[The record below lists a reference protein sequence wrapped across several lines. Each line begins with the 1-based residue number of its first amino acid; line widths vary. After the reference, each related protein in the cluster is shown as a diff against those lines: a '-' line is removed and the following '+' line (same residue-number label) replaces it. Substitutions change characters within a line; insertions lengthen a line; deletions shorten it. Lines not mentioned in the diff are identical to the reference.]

1 VALVSPEFTQN
12 SESDFM
18 IFRMLTLLTLVVIA
32 TAGLAEAQG
41 FNSDA
46 NNDNELKLPPQV
58 DPDADSPTNLQE
70 GEFDDLPGAD
80 IDEDED
86 AEPYYFPQPHM
97 FERPLNVGADQLQH
111 YRGYWQPGGY
121 DQRAGSPF
129 FNSVPNAPPRGPL
142 AGNGPS
148 GYGNNSGMNGN
159 AMQGY
164 YGGGNMNGSY
174 SGMNGYAG
182 NNGYNGYNQY
192 NYNYA
197 GSAYGS
203 NYGSNY
209 SGGAGAGGA
218 GGDPMSYHF
227 GPGYYRSGEYGH
239 FRFPYYSYRRP
250 WYHPGFAG
258 YNRDT
263 NLPW

>member
-1 VALVSPEFTQN
+1 
-12 SESDFM
+12 M
-18 IFRMLTLLTLVVIA
+18 IFRMLSLLTLVVIA
-32 TAGLAEAQG
+32 TAGLAEAQT

-46 NNDNELKLPPQV
+46 DSDANANGMELPPNV
-58 DPDADSPTNLQE
+58 APDADAPTHLQE
-70 GEFDDLPGAD
+70 GELEDPYPADDD
-80 IDEDED
+80 DDD
-86 AEPYYFPQPHM
+86 DVEPYYFPQSHM
-97 FERPLNVGADQLQH
+97 FERPLYVGADQLQH

-121 DQRAGSPF
+121 DQRPGSPF
-129 FNSVPNAPPRGPL
+129 FNSVPNAPSRGPL

-159 AMQGY
+159 GMQGY
-164 YGGGNMNGSY
+164 NGGVNMNGNY
-174 SGMNGYAG
+174 NGMNGNYNGMNGNYNGMNGYAG

-192 NYNYA
+192 NNNYA

-203 NYGSNY
+203 NYG
-209 SGGAGAGGA
+209 GGAGTGGGGGA

-227 GPGYYRSGEYGH
+227 GPGYYRSGDYGH
-239 FRFPYYSYRRP
+239 YRFPYYSYRRP